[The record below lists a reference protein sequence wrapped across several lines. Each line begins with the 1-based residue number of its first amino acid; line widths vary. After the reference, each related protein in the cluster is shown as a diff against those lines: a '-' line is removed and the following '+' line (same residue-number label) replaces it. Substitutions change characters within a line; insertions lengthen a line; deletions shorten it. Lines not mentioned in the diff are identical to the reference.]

1 MAFANVMTY
10 QKPIRTKVPMFP
22 YTALITDIAFGF
34 STFSSAGGARVEF
47 RKNVSRVLRGVYTFF

>member
-47 RKNVSRVLRGVYTFF
+47 RRSCNVY